1 MKLYVRRIIR
11 KFEWNTQQVRES
23 LVEDLKKLLDQAVRE
38 GHASTEEKSRK
49 TKQLREWSRL
59 AAYIGQTINAI
70 LKEYD
75 EKEIKQRL
83 KRIESQVEELRRKR
97 GQIDGEVGTEDNKS
111 GEEAEENRGSD

>member
-1 MKLYVRRIIR
+1 MTISVKRIIR
-11 KFEWNTQQVRES
+11 KFEWNTQQMRES

-38 GHASTEEKSRK
+38 GYAGTEEKSRK

-59 AAYIGQTINAI
+59 AAYIGQTISAI

-83 KRIESQVEELRRKR
+83 ERIEQQMEELRKKR
-97 GQIDGEVGTEDNKS
+97 GQKDGEVGTEDNKPR
-111 GEEAEENRGSD
+111 EEAQEDRSPN

>member
-1 MKLYVRRIIR
+1 MTLSVRRIIR
-11 KFEWNTQQVRES
+11 KFEWTTQQMRES
-23 LVEDLKKLLDQAVRE
+23 LVEDLKKLMDQAVKE
-38 GHASTEEKSRK
+38 GYADVVEKSRK

-83 KRIESQVEELRRKR
+83 ERIERKMEELDKKR
-97 GQIDGEVGTEDNKS
+97 GQQGGEVGTEDNKPR
-111 GEEAEENRGSD
+111 EETKEDRGSN